1 MVLGAGAGAGVGVD
15 AGADVD
21 AGAGAGA
28 GAVGGHTCLVWEQ
41 TEVEEGRLRLVGRH
55 RKGNDTL
62 LAVAV
67 AGAGAGATGRRD

>member
-1 MVLGAGAGAGVGVD
+1 MVLGAGAGAG

-21 AGAGAGA
+21 DAGADA

-41 TEVEEGRLRLVGRH
+41 TEAEEGRLRLVGRH
-55 RKGNDTL
+55 RKGTDSL

-67 AGAGAGATGRRD
+67 ADAGAGAGATGRRE

>member
-1 MVLGAGAGAGVGVD
+1 MAPGAGAGAGVGVD

-21 AGAGAGA
+21 AGAGA